1 MNDDIIY
8 DAVHGVTN
16 LIMSI
21 RVYSE
26 INLHVTWHTK
36 NDMPLITPAMQP
48 ELYAFLK
55 NKIVETRGAYFHAIG
70 GIETHIHLGFS
81 VKPSIHL
88 DEWIGQL
95 KGASSFEMGKGLQ
108 WQAGY
113 GIVSFGTRDL
123 EWVVKYIHNQRE
135 HHANGTIHERLERC
149 DGSDDEVFVSP

>member
-1 MNDDIIY
+1 
-8 DAVHGVTN
+8 
-16 LIMSI
+16 MSI

-36 NDMPLITPAMQP
+36 NSLPMITDAMRP

-70 GIETHIHLGFS
+70 GIETHVHLAFS

-88 DEWIGQL
+88 DEWIGLL
-95 KGASSFEMGKGLQ
+95 KGASSFEMGKGLE

-113 GIVSFGTRDL
+113 GIVSFGSRDL
-123 EWVVKYIHNQRE
+123 KWVVDYIHNQRE
-135 HHANGTIHERLERC
+135 HHSAETTHERLERC
-149 DGSDDEVFVSP
+149 EGSDDEVFVSP